1 MGHLLTSLPTQVMP
15 KLVPQELTGAV
26 THNNEQDIL
35 HAVFCIIVHCRC
47 WNFYGLY
54 GTCKWHD

>member
-1 MGHLLTSLPTQVMP
+1 MGHSLTSLPTQVMP

-26 THNNEQDIL
+26 MHNNERDTL
-35 HAVFCIIVHCRC
+35 HAVFCILVHCRC

-54 GTCKWHD
+54 GTKWHD